1 MVTKKGEDNMDFE
14 TLLRKRN
21 QQGEHLISLWLC
33 EATITNR
40 EENEQLKKKIT
51 QVKRDLKEICSLLT
65 EGDAEYGVIL
75 YRAYIRLLDQKTDK
89 IIEDL

>member
-1 MVTKKGEDNMDFE
+1 MDFE

-21 QQGEHLISLWLC
+21 QQGEHLIGLWLC

-51 QVKRDLKEICSLLT
+51 KVKRDLKEICSLLA

-75 YRAYIRLLDQKTDK
+75 YRAYIRLLDQKNRQDYRGFINVETRD
-89 IIEDL
+89 